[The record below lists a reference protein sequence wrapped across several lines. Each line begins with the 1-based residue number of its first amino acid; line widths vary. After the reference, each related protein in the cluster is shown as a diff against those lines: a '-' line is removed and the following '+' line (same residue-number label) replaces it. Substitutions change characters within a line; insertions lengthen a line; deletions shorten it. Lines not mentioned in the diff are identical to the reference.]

1 MLADGPLLATIDE
14 NPFVKTNV
22 HATVNNALQRIA
34 KELKLS
40 A

>member
-1 MLADGPLLATIDE
+1 MLADGPLATIDE

-22 HATVNNALQRIA
+22 HATVNQALERIS
-34 KELKLS
+34 KELHIS

>member
-1 MLADGPLLATIDE
+1 MLADGPLLPTIDE

-22 HATVNNALQRIA
+22 HDTVNRALQRIA
-34 KELKLS
+34 KELNLS